1 VTITIEL
8 FYSPMCLYC
17 PEAKKI
23 LMEIAE
29 ELDEKIQVKEIN
41 VLSSA
46 GLEKAERYGV
56 KGVPTI
62 IVNGRVKVEGVPA
75 RERLRKII
83 QQELKNFRAA

>member
-29 ELDEKIQVKEIN
+29 ELDKRIRVKEIN

>member
-1 VTITIEL
+1 VTVTIEL

-29 ELDEKIQVKEIN
+29 ELDEKIRVKEIN

-46 GLEKAERYGV
+46 GMEKAEKYGV

-62 IVNGRVKVEGVPA
+62 IVSGRVKVEGVPA

-83 QQELKNFRAA
+83 QQELKNFRAT